1 MRDTRTIRTHNH
13 LADLAASASAHGSA
27 GEWGCRPSRT
37 LVEKTREHGME
48 VRVTVRLFCV
58 RANANNSA
66 WQLQMDRLS
75 VAKCIS
81 LEGHRSDSGVWAR
94 FWLFRNAAHWQQSF
108 CDNAHV
114 HLQFSRGAGQS
125 APLGRSGRYLRSRSR

>member
-1 MRDTRTIRTHNH
+1 MWDTRTIRTPNR
-13 LADLAASASAHGSA
+13 LADLAASASPHGSA
-27 GEWGCRPSRT
+27 GRAGCCPSRT
-37 LVEKTREHGME
+37 LVEKTREHGMQ

-66 WQLQMDRLS
+66 WQFQMDRLS

-108 CDNAHV
+108 CD
-114 HLQFSRGAGQS
+114 
-125 APLGRSGRYLRSRSR
+125 RSEEASCRERAWIWV